1 MYKCKLKSLLLYR
14 FQIWLSDKKMHGEQY
29 LFLIILIY
37 VRIPSVFLC
46 KDQLQNNSIYKTQ
59 FNLNLIDHFFDSSFL
74 HYLGNKQI
82 FMVIIAI
89 LFFSY
94 DLNPLESILNTL
106 LDESIGIHLH
116 IIQDAEYNSYLSNY
130 FV

>member
-29 LFLIILIY
+29 LFLLILIY
-37 VRIPSVFLC
+37 VRTPSVFLY

>member
-1 MYKCKLKSLLLYR
+1 MYKCKLKSLLFYR

>member
-29 LFLIILIY
+29 LFLLILIY
-37 VRIPSVFLC
+37 VRTPSVFLC

-82 FMVIIAI
+82 FMVVIAI

>member
-29 LFLIILIY
+29 LFLLILIY

>member
-29 LFLIILIY
+29 LFLLILIY

-116 IIQDAEYNSYLSNY
+116 IIQDVEYNSYLSNY

>member
-14 FQIWLSDKKMHGEQY
+14 FHIWLSDKKMHGEQY
-29 LFLIILIY
+29 LFLLILIY

-116 IIQDAEYNSYLSNY
+116 IIQDVEYNSYLSNY